1 MPLTKEEIRE
11 IATRTAD
18 EVVERIHGTLDL
30 AFHIAEHEAIG
41 AGRVLE
47 PAVARATPCKGFKF
61 NEETYAWS
69 PGVLGLI
76 SSKKNPEQLKEFCAL
91 GIEPAGA
98 GAQERFAKL
107 KGAISEAHQEWEK
120 EGGGLPSW
128 WEQVG
133 KTLAAKGIEL

>member
-1 MPLTKEEIRE
+1 MPLTREEIE
-11 IATRTAD
+11 QIATKTAD

-47 PAVARATPCKGFKF
+47 PAVARATPCRGFKF

-91 GIEPAGA
+91 GITPAGA
-98 GAQERFAKL
+98 GAQERFTKL
-107 KGAISEAHQEWEK
+107 KGAIGEAHEEWERNG
-120 EGGGLPSW
+120 EGLPEW
-128 WEQVG
+128 WETVG
-133 KTLAAKGIEL
+133 KKMAEKGISL